1 MSWWNLYSALG
12 CCTLVLLAWLTST
25 NRRGVSWRTAAA
37 AAATVAVM
45 GILVFWWP
53 FFRVGLVALNGAVT
67 TLLNASGAG
76 ARFLFGPLAAS
87 PGQEESLGF
96 ILAFQVFP
104 AVVFFSVIVS
114 LLYHFGVLPFVVR
127 NIARWV
133 HRGFGISGAEALA
146 TSSNLFVGVESTLT
160 VRPFL
165 ERMTRSELTMVLTS
179 GLSTIAS
186 SVLAVYAGLLEP
198 IFPYIAGHL
207 ISASVLSIPAAVLM
221 SKIIVP
227 EEDEPQTRRTVP
239 PMKDFARSPNWMGSL
254 IQGANDGVRLSVG
267 VGALLIGML
276 GLVELLDVIL
286 GTTAGWVSNLTL
298 QKELDLTLRTLLSW
312 VAYPLVLC
320 LGLTPDE
327 WPVAARLI
335 GERWVLTEVVAYQ
348 DLASV
353 VAAGELSPRGLMV
366 LSYALCGFTH
376 VPSVAIFAGGLSVL
390 VPARRNDL
398 ARLSW
403 PALWAATL
411 ATLMTGAAAGLFY
424 HGQEGLMG
432 L

>member
-25 NRRGVSWRTAAA
+25 NRRGVSWRTSAAA
-37 AAATVAVM
+37 AAALAVM
-45 GILVFWWP
+45 GVVVFLWP
-53 FFRVGLVALNGAVT
+53 SFRHVLVALNGAVS
-67 TLLNASGAG
+67 TLLTASGAG
-76 ARFLFGPLAAS
+76 ARFLFGPLFS
-87 PGQEESLGF
+87 GPGQEGTLGF

-104 AVVFFSVIVS
+104 AVVFFSVIIS

-127 NIARWV
+127 TIARWV
-133 HRGFGISGAEALA
+133 HRGFGLSGAEALA
-146 TSSNLFVGVESTLT
+146 TSSNLFFGVESTLT

-165 ERMTRSELTMVLTS
+165 ERMTRSELMMLLTS

-221 SKIIVP
+221 AKIIVP
-227 EEDEPQTRRTVP
+227 EGEEPGTRGSVP
-239 PMKDFARSPNWMGSL
+239 PLGDIGKSRHWMGSI

-267 VGALLIGML
+267 VGALLIGIL

-286 GTTAGWVSNLTL
+286 GATAGWISSLALQEEFRPTL
-298 QKELDLTLRTLLSW
+298 QMILGW
-312 VAYPLVLC
+312 VAYPLILC

-327 WPVAARLI
+327 WPVAARLV
-335 GERWVLTEVVAYQ
+335 GERWILTEVVAYQ
-348 DLASV
+348 DLARM
-353 VAAGELSPRGLMV
+353 VADGSLSPRGIMI

-376 VPSVAIFAGGLSVL
+376 VASVAIFVGGLSVL

-398 ARLSW
+398 ASLSW
-403 PALWAATL
+403 PAFWAATL
-411 ATLMTGAAAGLFY
+411 ATLMTGAAAGAFF

-432 L
+432 I

>member
-1 MSWWNLYSALG
+1 MSWWNLYSGLG

-25 NRRGVSWRTAAA
+25 NRRGVSWRSSAA
-37 AAATVAVM
+37 AAATLAVM
-45 GILVFWWP
+45 GIVVFWWP
-53 FFRVGLVALNGAVT
+53 FFRVVLVALNSAVS
-67 TLLNASGAG
+67 TLLTASGAG
-76 ARFLFGPLAAS
+76 SRFLFGPLSAG
-87 PGQEESLGF
+87 PGQEGTLGF

-104 AVVFFSVIVS
+104 AVVFFSVVIS

-127 NIARWV
+127 TIARWV
-133 HRGFGISGAEALA
+133 RRGFGLSGAEALA
-146 TSSNLFVGVESTLT
+146 TSSNLFFGVESTLT

-165 ERMTRSELTMVLTS
+165 ERMTRSELMMLLTS

-221 SKIIVP
+221 AKIIVP
-227 EEDEPQTRRTVP
+227 EGEDPQTRGSVP
-239 PMKDFARSPNWMGSL
+239 PLEDVSGSRHWMGSI
-254 IQGANDGVRLSVG
+254 IQGANDGVLLSVG
-267 VGALLIGML
+267 VGALLIGIL
-276 GLVELLDVIL
+276 GLVELLDLIL
-286 GTTAGWVSNLTL
+286 GATGGWISGLALQEEFRPTL
-298 QKELDLTLRTLLSW
+298 QMLLGW

-327 WPVAARLI
+327 WPV
-335 GERWVLTEVVAYQ
+335 GERWILTEVVAYQ
-348 DLASV
+348 DLAAV
-353 VAAGELSPRGLMV
+353 VAAGGLSPRGLMI

-376 VPSVAIFAGGLSVL
+376 VASVAIFVGGLSVL

-403 PALWAATL
+403 PAFWAATL
-411 ATLMTGAAAGLFY
+411 ATLMTGAAAGVFF

-432 L
+432 V